1 MADQKLFDH
10 PCKHTCSGWAQG
22 YERGM
27 AAGMEAAAKLCDA
40 ERVRQINADQ
50 FGRLNGQDTAFAL
63 AKTIREWSGEES

>member
-1 MADQKLFDH
+1 
-10 PCKHTCSGWAQG
+10 
-22 YERGM
+22 M